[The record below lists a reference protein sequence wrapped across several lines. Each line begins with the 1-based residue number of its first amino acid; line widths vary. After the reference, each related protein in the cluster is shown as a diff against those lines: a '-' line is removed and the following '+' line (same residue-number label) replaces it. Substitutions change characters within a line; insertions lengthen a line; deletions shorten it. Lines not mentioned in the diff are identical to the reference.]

1 MTCTTQNS
9 LRPGPRLHLGTHLF
23 QDYSKNN
30 NGYQKCK
37 SVNPLE
43 FDSKENCCFDFSH
56 IFYGFVDKYHFWP
69 KIAKFGNIPSS
80 LASFVKKLE
89 TYSTEK
95 SLIPKSCNT
104 LKGTTSI
111 LQFFWSRQYFGHY
124 GPKLVASWVLRPSPK

>member
-1 MTCTTQNS
+1 MQFGS
-9 LRPGPRLHLGTHLF
+9 
-23 QDYSKNN
+23 
-30 NGYQKCK
+30 
-37 SVNPLE
+37 E
-43 FDSKENCCFDFSH
+43 ENCCFDFSH

-111 LQFFWSRQYFGHY
+111 LQFFWSHQYLGHY
-124 GPKLVASWVLRPSPK
+124 GPKLVTGRVLRPSPPNFFKITHKIFILWKNIYYKKVPGHWMEQLFVLKFFW